1 MGKFKD
7 KLLLITGIIVFIL
20 VCIMIF
26 FFNSGS
32 LNIKKYKN
40 NYYSFKYDS
49 AWKLKK
55 NKEEIVLTHKKSKG
69 KITVTY
75 KLLDTYLIDLKIKDI
90 LNDLNYE
97 IEKQNKDYK
106 LINREYNDKDD
117 SYKLLYEKDN
127 EECLVN
133 IFKKDN
139 VLLIVYYNS
148 NTKYFDI
155 TMDSLDIIL
164 DTLVIYSGE

>member
-7 KLLLITGIIVFIL
+7 RLLLITSIVVFII

-26 FFNSGS
+26 FFNNGN
-32 LNIKKYKN
+32 LNIKKFKN

-49 AWKLKK
+49 AWKLKN
-55 NKEEIVLTHKKSKG
+55 NKEEVILTHQKSKG
-69 KITVTY
+69 KITITY
-75 KLLDTYLIDLKIKDI
+75 KLLDTYIIDLKIKDI

-106 LINREYNDKDD
+106 LINREYNEEDD
-117 SYKLLYEKDN
+117 SYKLLYEKDK

-148 NTKYFDI
+148 STKYFDI

-164 DTLVIYSGE
+164 NTLVIYSGE